1 MSYVQYVDSSQFEP
15 HRRAVEGRT
24 TERTPLGKA
33 ARWVADKSLNTLLDS
48 FLRIFLA
55 GEWYVRLAGAVVTGV
70 AAGSTVWLV
79 SGTVLPAFLDASVTT
94 MTIGL
99 GAVAGLVMGYSGGL
113 LLGAGAGWLLS
124 IIAESISTEL
134 SKDPLGLYFES
145 WAVWCLSI
153 LVGGVAGWAIGRV
166 ADQVQQRS
174 AVAGLAIRA
183 LSYLLLFASAA
194 LVLIRTGASTALWNN
209 FAELAVTTGPQ
220 FDALA
225 VGVGLGFV
233 CAFVAAFYLLWCYVP
248 WVPVVR
254 LMPEC
259 GRFCRVYLPLS
270 QALVTAMLWTLAL
283 IDSTEGSTSSVTAL
297 LSVVV
302 WIAPWAL
309 TAASSGAVEAWL
321 RR

>member
-1 MSYVQYVDSSQFEP
+1 VSYVQYVDSSQFEP
-15 HRRAVEGRT
+15 YRRAVEGRT

-70 AAGSTVWLV
+70 VAGSTIWLV
-79 SGTVLPAFLDASVTT
+79 SGTVLPAFLGTPAAA
-94 MTIGL
+94 MAIGL
-99 GAVAGLVMGYSGGL
+99 GAAAGLVMGYSGGL
-113 LLGAGAGWLLS
+113 LVGAGAGWLLS
-124 IIAESISTEL
+124 MIAESIGTEL

-153 LVGGVAGWAIGRV
+153 LVGGVAGWVIGRV
-166 ADQVQQRS
+166 ADQVQRRS
-174 AVAGLAIRA
+174 AVAGLAIRT

-194 LVLIRTGASTALWNN
+194 LILIRTGASTALWNN

-220 FDALA
+220 SDALA

-233 CAFVAAFYLLWCYVP
+233 CAFVAAFYLLW
-248 WVPVVR
+248 
-254 LMPEC
+254 LMPKC

-270 QALVTAMLWTLAL
+270 QALVTAMLWTLAI
-283 IDSTEGSTSSVTAL
+283 IDSTEGSTGSVTAL

-309 TAASSGAVEAWL
+309 TAASWGAVEAWL
-321 RR
+321 RWVAWR

>member
-15 HRRAVEGRT
+15 HRRAADVEGRT

-55 GEWYVRLAGAVVTGV
+55 GEWYVRLAGVVVTGV

-79 SGTVLPAFLDASVTT
+79 SGTVLPALLGASVAA

-124 IIAESISTEL
+124 IVAESISTEL

-153 LVGGVAGWAIGRV
+153 LVGGVAGWMIGRV

-183 LSYLLLFASAA
+183 LSYLLLFASTA

-220 FDALA
+220 SDALA
-225 VGVGLGFV
+225 IGVGLGFV
-233 CAFVAAFYLLWCYVP
+233 CAFVAGFYLLW
-248 WVPVVR
+248 

-270 QALVTAMLWTLAL
+270 QALVTAMLWTLAV
-283 IDSTEGSTSSVTAL
+283 IDSTEGSTGSVTAL

-309 TAASSGAVEAWL
+309 TAASWGAVEAWL
-321 RR
+321 RWATWR